1 MKGIILAGGT
11 GSRLFPLTNITN
23 KHLLPVY
30 NKPMIYY
37 PLDTLIKSGI
47 TDILI
52 VTGKEHAG
60 SFMNLLGS
68 GKDFKAKFH
77 YAIQD
82 EAGGIAQALGLAE
95 DFVQDDN
102 MTVILGDNIILD
114 NISQSVAGFTKNAKI
129 FLKAVS
135 NPQRF
140 GVPVFDENKRLVK
153 IEEKPDKPKS
163 PYAITGLYMYD
174 NTVFDKINNLKPSAR
189 GEFEITDVNNLY
201 LQEGHLE
208 YAFLDE
214 PWLDAGTFDS
224 LLSASNV
231 IREKQTVKGE
241 E

>member
-1 MKGIILAGGT
+1 MKGIILAGGQR
-11 GSRLFPLTNITN
+11 SRIFPLTNITN

-37 PLDTLIKSGI
+37 PLETLIKSGI

-68 GKDFKAKFH
+68 GKDFNAKFH

-82 EAGGIAQALGLAE
+82 EAGGIAQALNLAQ
-95 DFVQDDN
+95 DFVQSES

-114 NISQSVAGFTKNAKI
+114 NISQSVREFSGNAKI
-129 FLKAVS
+129 FLKEVE

-140 GVPVFDENKRLVK
+140 GVPVFDGNRKLVK
-153 IEEKPDKPKS
+153 IEEKPDKPRS

-174 NTVFDKINNLKPSAR
+174 NTVFDKINALKPSAR
-189 GEFEITDVNNLY
+189 GELEITDVNNMY
-201 LQEGHLE
+201 LDEGRLE

-231 IREKQTVKGE
+231 IREKFAGRKD
-241 E
+241 